1 MRNILSLM
9 LLVLVASL
17 ANAQQDSAQEVESK
31 SNDLEEQVFFAIEKK
46 AEFPGRDYAFSRY
59 IA

>member
-9 LLVLVASL
+9 LLVLVASV

-31 SNDLEEQVFFAIEKK
+31 SNDLEEQVFFAIEK
-46 AEFPGRDYAFSRY
+46 RLNSREE
-59 IA
+59 IMLFQDT